1 MVRPERRTR
10 GDLIA
15 VAVITAAV
23 LGLAALIW
31 WGAPER
37 ATVSHPLRGDGPPP
51 PAAAVAVPDA
61 PEEAWRAPS
70 TVPGT
75 PLIAADAV
83 VTADGGTVTA
93 RDPRTGQQLWSYARP
108 NEVCAVAAHADRV
121 VAVYRTGAGCS
132 EVTAL
137 DARTGVRA
145 EQRSGPVDD
154 RISLIPAGSH
164 LFVIG
169 ADRAEVWRSDLVRTL
184 EYGRVDAPAQPHR
197 QPRTGCTF
205 VSAGAA
211 AHQLAVLERCPGDE
225 GERLT
230 TLVPDPEDST
240 EPEVNGSLALTV
252 DQVPV
257 RDGQIVA
264 VTDDRVAL
272 AVDAPEPRL
281 VLLDA
286 QGARLADDA
295 LPGPVTADTG
305 LPVPA
310 GPVLLWW
317 TGAETVALDPE
328 ELSVRWIVPD
338 TAGPGTAYAGRILI
352 PVADGWAD
360 TDPRTGEVG
369 RIVEIDRT
377 DVSAGPVGLTA
388 LGALVLDTAGGEVT
402 AYLPAAGQP

>member
-31 WGAPER
+31 WSAPER
-37 ATVSHPLRGDGPPP
+37 ATVSDPLRGDSPPP
-51 PAAAVAVPDA
+51 PAAAVAVPETA
-61 PEEAWRAPS
+61 EQAWRVPS

-75 PLIAADAV
+75 PLIAADAA

-93 RDPRTGQQLWSYARP
+93 RDPHTGDRLWSYARP
-108 NEVCAVAAHADRV
+108 DELCAVAAQWDRV
-121 VAVYRTGAGCS
+121 VAVYRTGSGCS

-154 RISLIPAGSH
+154 RISLLSAGPH
-164 LFVIG
+164 MFVIG

-184 EYGRVDAPAQPHR
+184 AYGRVDAPAQPHR

-211 AHQLAVLERCPGDE
+211 ALQLAVLERCPDDD

-257 RDGQIVA
+257 RGGRIVA

-272 AVDAPEPRL
+272 AVDTPAPRL
-281 VLLDA
+281 AVLDP
-286 QGARLADDA
+286 QGAQLADHP
-295 LPGPVTADTG
+295 LPGPVAD
-305 LPVPA
+305 
-310 GPVLLWW
+310 
-317 TGAETVALDPE
+317 
-328 ELSVRWIVPD
+328 
-338 TAGPGTAYAGRILI
+338 
-352 PVADGWAD
+352 
-360 TDPRTGEVG
+360 
-369 RIVEIDRT
+369 
-377 DVSAGPVGLTA
+377 
-388 LGALVLDTAGGEVT
+388 
-402 AYLPAAGQP
+402 